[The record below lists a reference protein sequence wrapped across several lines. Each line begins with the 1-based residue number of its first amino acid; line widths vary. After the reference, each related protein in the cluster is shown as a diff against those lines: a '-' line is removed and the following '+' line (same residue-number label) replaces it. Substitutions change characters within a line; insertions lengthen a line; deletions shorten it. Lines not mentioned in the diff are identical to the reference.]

1 MPANKADFH
10 GQIIYHGSPS
20 VLHPGDIIE
29 PQRSSRGDGLV
40 WGTTNPEIAEHFGQD
55 MAWKQSLESGLP
67 QSPHHVYQ
75 VEKLDPDEPRHP
87 AALWGADVVSAKGF
101 RVVNR
106 YEPDAK
112 K

>member
-10 GQIIYHGSPS
+10 SQIIYHGSPA

-40 WGTTNPEIAEHFGQD
+40 WGSENPEIAKHFAQD
-55 MAWKQSLESGLP
+55 MAWKQSGGKSDT
-67 QSPHHVYQ
+67 HYVYQ

-87 AALWGADVVSAKGF
+87 AALVKNDVVSTKGF

-106 YEPDAK
+106 YYPDAQK
-112 K
+112 